1 MSNQENEILE
11 AIEMFDYDNATEEEK
26 KEFINLLRSV
36 NLKKPVNK
44 TTTNTNKPVVEGFTN
59 RQLGING
66 NKKQQQQQE
75 VSTEFSETDQDAPN
89 SFVKNRQ
96 QNNVTV
102 AEGDQPVQIQKYVNE
117 SGLNIKQGYLNPILR
132 QEQKKIITIDSS
144 NRKKGTVQREVIISK
159 DASGNCITD
168 ICDNYILPEN
178 PGHFLINLEE
188 PLDNVISLKLNSYEI
203 PTTWYSI
210 SPQNGNDFFQMK
222 FDIAPPE
229 TGLSA
234 RTYSSQQ
241 YVSASWTPWL
251 PVVIPP
257 GNYRAY
263 TNNVNTNPG
272 SVSVKTTHFYNVD
285 SYSPTSP
292 PQDGSEDL
300 SGSQYIKRVPL
311 YPTTS
316 NEATISIVLQDVLR
330 KTFSRDDIFVIYNTV
345 DNKITITTEYYGP
358 SIEIFPRLNPLG
370 FIDNTPG
377 LLKEGIF
384 GVPENT
390 NGMSNFFSLLFFDV
404 NSTNLQDNCSSN
416 KTTQDFVVTHD
427 TINKMYSLY
436 PIHFDPSGGNINP
449 ATLWPW
455 TYPIDGWWNKGL
467 PFKEGETVPPGQT
480 LSTDTALSEQPAV
493 DRTSTTYYGGNRGR
507 LRDPNTGVINMGRS
521 STTKNNNLGYLLG
534 FRKPYYTGKKSYT
547 GEAPVDLNAIK
558 YLYIVLDDFN
568 TNFTNKVFLQ
578 SFDADDNI
586 IPTLPSYYNKDL
598 YATEV
603 SGNSVFVK
611 DTNLQEDCPKFPVE
625 QQRPDAC
632 VEKILDAPKLTQ
644 AQKYS
649 VEQILTNRL
658 NNKETPEVSLN
669 QTNSNTICRI
679 TNNALDKLTSL
690 SNETSILTETSV
702 KSIPRNYF
710 GPVRIKR
717 FEVSLVNDKGNV
729 IFMNLGDWSFSLE
742 VTQLYQF

>member
-36 NLKKPVNK
+36 NLKKPVNN

-59 RQLGING
+59 RELGING
-66 NKKQQQQQE
+66 NKKQQQTEE
-75 VSTEFSETDQDAPN
+75 VSTEFSGTSQDAPN

-222 FDIAPPE
+222 FDPTVIQKSSNPASGNPC
-229 TGLSA
+229 A
-234 RTYSSQQ
+234 YSSS
-241 YVSASWTPWL
+241 VDPTASWTPWL

-263 TNNVNTNPG
+263 TNNVNTNPDTL
-272 SVSVKTTHFYNVD
+272 SIKTKAYYNIGITGAPLTYETVD
-285 SYSPTSP
+285 IPF
-292 PQDGSEDL
+292 
-300 SGSQYIKRVPL
+300 

-316 NEATISIVLQDVLR
+316 NEATISIVLQNVLR
-330 KTFSRDDIFVIYNTV
+330 KTFSREDIFVIYNTV
-345 DNKITITTEYYGP
+345 DNKITITTDYDASGNKKYDSGSLYQP
-358 SIEIFPRLNPLG
+358 DQNYSPQGLNG
-370 FIDNTPG
+370 A
-377 LLKEGIF
+377 
-384 GVPENT
+384 
-390 NGMSNFFSLLFFDV
+390 MSNFFSLLFFDENDQNFNNNCNESV
-404 NSTNLQDNCSSN
+404 NPYE
-416 KTTQDFVVTHD
+416 
-427 TINKMYSLY
+427 INYESIEFLYSVGTLTPGQAVGSIP
-436 PIHFDPSGGNINP
+436 PIPPGTPSGYPSTQESWIYPGN
-449 ATLWPW
+449 
-455 TYPIDGWWNKGL
+455 GWWQKGL
-467 PFKEGETVPPGQT
+467 RDDTRDVPNGIG
-480 LSTDTALSEQPAV
+480 LDRAISEQPAV
-493 DRTSTTYYGGNRGR
+493 DRTSTTYYGGYRGR
-507 LRDPNTGVINMGRS
+507 LRDQTTGVINMGRPA
-521 STTKNNNLGYLLG
+521 TTKNNNLGYLLG
-534 FRKPYYTGKKSYT
+534 FRKPFYTGKRSYT

-578 SFDADDNI
+578 SFDVDDDI

-658 NNKETPEVSLN
+658 NNKETPQVSLN
-669 QTNSNTICRI
+669 QTSSNTICRI

-690 SNETSILTETSV
+690 SNETSILTETNV
-702 KSIPRNYF
+702 KNIPRNYF

-717 FEVSLVNDKGNV
+717 FEVSLVNDKGN
-729 IFMNLGDWSFSLE
+729 IIDMNLGDWSFSLE

>member
-26 KEFINLLRSV
+26 KEFINLLRNV
-36 NLKKPVNK
+36 NLKKPVRK
-44 TTTNTNKPVVEGFTN
+44 IETNTNKPVVEGFTT
-59 RQLGING
+59 RELGING
-66 NKKQQQQQE
+66 NKKQEPQEE
-75 VSTEFSETDQDAPN
+75 VSTEFSGTGEDAPN

-102 AEGDQPVQIQKYVNE
+102 AEGDQPIQIQKYVNE

-168 ICDNYILPEN
+168 ICDNFILPQN

-222 FDIAPPE
+222 FDPTVIE
-229 TGLSA
+229 KSA
-234 RTYSSQQ
+234 NPNAGNPCAYSSG
-241 YVSASWTPWL
+241 VNPTASWTPWL

-263 TNNVNTNPG
+263 TNNVNTNPDTL
-272 SVSVKTTHFYNVD
+272 SIKTKAYYNTGITGAPLTYNTVN
-285 SYSPTSP
+285 
-292 PQDGSEDL
+292 
-300 SGSQYIKRVPL
+300 IPL

-316 NEATISIVLQDVLR
+316 NEATISIVLQNVLR
-330 KTFSRDDIFVIYNTV
+330 KTFSREDIFVIYNTV
-345 DNKITITTEYYGP
+345 DNKITITTEYDASGNRKYDSGSLYQP
-358 SIEIFPRLNPLG
+358 DQNYSPQ
-370 FIDNTPG
+370 
-377 LLKEGIF
+377 
-384 GVPENT
+384 GVQ
-390 NGMSNFFSLLFFDV
+390 GAMSNFFSLLFFDE
-404 NSTNLQDNCSSN
+404 NDQNFNNNCSEGVTPYEINYETIEFLYSVGTLTPGEAVGSN
-416 KTTQDFVVTHD
+416 P
-427 TINKMYSLY
+427 
-436 PIHFDPSGGNINP
+436 PIPP
-449 ATLWPW
+449 AGAWG
-455 TYPIDGWWNKGL
+455 TYPKTQESWIYPENGWWQKGL
-467 PFKEGETVPPGQT
+467 RDDTRDDVPTGIGLDRALAEMPAETR
-480 LSTDTALSEQPAV
+480 A
-493 DRTSTTYYGGNRGR
+493 STTYYGGYRGR
-507 LRDPNTGVINMGRS
+507 LRDPTTGVINMGRPA
-521 STTKNNNLGYLLG
+521 TTKNNNLGYLLG
-534 FRKPYYTGKKSYT
+534 FRKPFYTGKRSYT

-568 TNFTNKVFLQ
+568 SNFTNKVFLQ
-578 SFDADDNI
+578 SFDVDDDI

-611 DTNLQEDCPKFPVE
+611 DTNLQEECPKFPVE

-658 NNKETPEVSLN
+658 NNKETPQVSLN

-690 SNETSILTETSV
+690 SNETSILTETTV

-717 FEVSLVNDKGNV
+717 FEVSLVNDKGN
-729 IFMNLGDWSFSLE
+729 IIDMNLGDWSFSLE